1 MKEGDNKMKPKMNPD
16 DLIEEWFKD
25 EASFV
30 LPSKIEIPK
39 REYKYKLIAWFDVLG
54 MSKKIKESGKS
65 DLGAEDILTNIGKL
79 RNCVENSCE
88 FLLRQSKLEFIQLND
103 GFVIV
108 SEIDCI
114 DELCRILCEIQWKI
128 LVEIKLPIRGA
139 LTAGQIIIST
149 DPKVIIGPAFINAYI
164 MEDKNA
170 IFPRI
175 LFSDEI
181 YQYIDKRKVSF
192 PYIARDVDNLKYLD
206 YLRYELELEDDFR
219 NFDNKLKVF
228 GIKKLVKNT
237 YSDNIRNNVKLAQKY
252 GWMIEKLSA
261 LNINLN

>member
-1 MKEGDNKMKPKMNPD
+1 MRNKMNPD
-16 DLIEEWFKD
+16 ELIEEWFKD
-25 EASFV
+25 EDSFV
-30 LPSKIEIPK
+30 LPSKIEIAK
-39 REYKYKLIAWFDVLG
+39 REYKNKLIAWFDVLG
-54 MSKKIKESGKS
+54 MSIKIKESGKS
-65 DLGAEDILTNIGKL
+65 DSGAEDILINIGKL

-108 SEIDCI
+108 SELDCI
-114 DELCRILCEIQWKI
+114 DELCRILCEIQWKV

-149 DPKVIIGPAFINAYI
+149 DPKIIIGPAFINAYI
-164 MEDKNA
+164 MEDENA

-181 YQYIDKRKVSF
+181 YQYIDKRKVTFS
-192 PYIARDVDNLKYLD
+192 YIAKDADNLKYLD

-219 NFDNKLKVF
+219 NFDNKLRVF
-228 GIKKLVKNT
+228 GIKQLVKNT
-237 YSDNIRNNVKLAQKY
+237 YSDNIRHNVKLAQKY
-252 GWMIEKLSA
+252 GWIIDKLSA
-261 LNINLN
+261 LNIRLN

>member
-1 MKEGDNKMKPKMNPD
+1 MKTKLNPD
-16 DLIEEWFKD
+16 ELIEEWFKD
-25 EASFV
+25 EDSFV

-39 REYKYKLIAWFDVLG
+39 REYKNRLIAWFDVLG
-54 MSKKIKESGKS
+54 MSIKIKESGKS
-65 DLGAEDILTNIGKL
+65 DSGAEDILINIGKL
-79 RNCVENSCE
+79 RNCVENSCD

-108 SEIDCI
+108 SELDCI

-139 LTAGQIIIST
+139 LTAGQIIISA

-164 MEDKNA
+164 MENENA

-181 YQYIDKRKVSF
+181 YQYIDKRKVNFS
-192 PYIARDVDNLKYLD
+192 YIAKDADNLKYLD
-206 YLRYELELEDDFR
+206 YLKYEFELEDDFR

-228 GIKKLVKNT
+228 GIKQLVKNN

-252 GWMIEKLSA
+252 GWIIEKLSA
-261 LNINLN
+261 LNINLS